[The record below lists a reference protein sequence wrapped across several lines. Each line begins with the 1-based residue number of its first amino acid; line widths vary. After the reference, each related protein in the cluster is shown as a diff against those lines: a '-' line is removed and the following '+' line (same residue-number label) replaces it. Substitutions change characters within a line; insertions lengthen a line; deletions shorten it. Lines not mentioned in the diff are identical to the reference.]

1 MVDLSA
7 SVSFDGGETPA
18 MLILFPAGVVPLPAA
33 AVAARRRVNREE
45 NIVKK
50 RPAAGGAL
58 AVASILN
65 ARPRIPNSNA
75 SLNSFSLQMDSITDE
90 DKMTN
95 ICSDIEAELEAEL
108 ANRCGFVRAS
118 YQVTDL
124 DDGCLSSD
132 DDSHG
137 VNPLSLLG
145 GFNEFALCVQE
156 AEEVKDR
163 AAAVVAKSES
173 ILENDRYETDG
184 NGRMINDEDVRS
196 GCNDEDAGGGC
207 NDEHLDSDCIDTSGR
222 VVASSEKS
230 VIHSA
235 LSLFSSAKSDEVS
248 VESDVSSIGNSSATL
263 SAHESVAAANR
274 STTNM
279 RPPSSSSLSSSSSES
294 SPSQPRE
301 NGITVTLNSTPLSPP
316 PTIESP
322 LESNEYDNELRAI
335 EQEAIGAEISRQ
347 ERSRRAQILRDT
359 ALAETRKV
367 FELQTGSAI
376 AIQAMVRRTFAKE
389 QVKRIRRALQVEAHL
404 ISVHNH
410 VSVRRAMS
418 TMQSYSSELRR
429 ESFQT
434 ARTWL
439 QLHLLDRRERHNA
452 SAIIIQCCFRRCTA
466 LRSATLI
473 LSAVVA
479 LQGFL
484 RCKQSKGN
492 FRRLQSSAIAV
503 QRFVRARTAEK
514 EAAAKKIEG
523 SAMCIQRV
531 ARGFVAWRGYRC
543 ARGSVITLQRCYRG
557 QRARRQLTAIQCSSF
572 AFDDEEEINIEDLI
586 GGIREL
592 GDEPDDAFLE
602 SRHTPRRW
610 EKPVDVSVASSA
622 GTSTPETNQI
632 ATSEK
637 PPSTAPA
644 IEPLPSSAASTDNTS
659 ANVKTLPSTN
669 DADTTP
675 TGTGGWGVRV
685 ARAFSERG
693 QNMLPGTRRRRNNNR
708 SRREG
713 QSRWR

>member
-1 MVDLSA
+1 MPDRG
-7 SVSFDGGETPA
+7 FQIQ
-18 MLILFPAGVVPLPAA
+18 MH
-33 AVAARRRVNREE
+33 R
-45 NIVKK
+45 
-50 RPAAGGAL
+50 
-58 AVASILN
+58 SIHSHFKWIQS
-65 ARPRIPNSNA
+65 PTKT
-75 SLNSFSLQMDSITDE
+75 M
-90 DKMTN
+90 MTN

-118 YQVTDL
+118 YEVTDL
-124 DDGCLSSD
+124 DHGCLSSD
-132 DDSHG
+132 DDSHD
-137 VNPLSLLG
+137 VDPLSLLG
-145 GFNEFALCVQE
+145 GFDTFALCVQE
-156 AEEVKDR
+156 AGEVKDR
-163 AAAVVAKSES
+163 AVMILEEAES
-173 ILENDRYETDG
+173 ILENHQESCQTHDG
-184 NGRMINDEDVRS
+184 RVNG
-196 GCNDEDAGGGC
+196 EDAGGEC
-207 NDEHLDSDCIDTSGR
+207 NDGSE
-222 VVASSEKS
+222 VALAETP
-230 VIHSA
+230 
-235 LSLFSSAKSDEVS
+235 SLFPSATSDKVRD
-248 VESDVSSIGNSSATL
+248 ESDVPSIDTT
-263 SAHESVAAANR
+263 SAHEPATTTIDNSSTSKIR
-274 STTNM
+274 S
-279 RPPSSSSLSSSSSES
+279 PSSTSES
-294 SPSQPRE
+294 SPSQPRK
-301 NGITVTLNSTPLSPP
+301 NDITVTLDSTPLSPP

-376 AIQAMVRRTFAKE
+376 AIQAMVRRTIAKE

-418 TMQSYSSELRR
+418 TVQSYSSELRR
-429 ESFQT
+429 DSFQT

-479 LQGFL
+479 LQRFL